1 MKICFFG
8 IYDPSYSRNN
18 IILSGLKKAGVDVV
32 ECRAD
37 WRDPRRYLKLWRLI
51 RALKN
56 QYDCVYVAYPSPM
69 ATVVARLASRKL
81 VISDAFYS
89 MYDAVVIDRKEI
101 PFWHPRAVKL
111 LLLDWLGVMLAHVV
125 IVDTEEHKKY
135 WSSWFGVNKNKIHAL
150 YLGFNDEIFYPM
162 SVAQKDYFLV
172 HFHGYYIPVQGVEK
186 IIEAARLCS
195 DNPKIRFRLVGSGQD
210 SEKVRKLANQY
221 KLSNIEFVGRVSLAE
236 LNTYMNEADVAL
248 GIFGD
253 TPKAKRA
260 VPNKVYEGLAVGKP
274 VITMDTPAMREIFSD
289 SEIVLVK
296 NNPSSIAQA
305 IFKLSDDKKL
315 LEQLSKSGYEKVCQY
330 KPMMIARSLI
340 DIISKYEK

>member
-18 IILSGLKKAGVDVV
+18 IILTGLKKAGVDVV

-37 WRDPRRYLKLWRLI
+37 WRDTWRYVKLWRSL

-56 QYDCVYVAYPSPM
+56 QYDCVYAAYPSPV
-69 ATVVARLASRKL
+69 ATIVARLVSRKL

-111 LLLDWLGVMLAHVV
+111 LLLDWLGVMLAHAVT
-125 IVDTEEHKKY
+125 VDTEEHKKY

-162 SVAQKDYFLV
+162 PAVRKDYFLV
-172 HFHGYYIPVQGVEK
+172 HFHGYYIPVQGVDK
-186 IIEAARLCS
+186 IIEVARLCA

-210 SEKVRKLANQY
+210 SEKVRKLVEQY
-221 KLSNIEFVGRVSLAE
+221 KLINIEFVGRVSLAE
-236 LNTYMNEADVAL
+236 LNAYMSEADAVL

-260 VPNKVYEGLAVGKP
+260 IPNKVYEGLAVKRS
-274 VITMDTPAMREIFSD
+274 VITMDTPAVREIFSD

-296 NNPSSIAQA
+296 NDPNSMAQA
-305 IFKLSDDKKL
+305 ISELSNNEKLC
-315 LEQLSKSGYEKVCQY
+315 EQLSRSGYEKVCRY
-330 KPMMIARSLI
+330 KPMMVAKSLI
-340 DIISKYEK
+340 NIISKYIS